1 MSPAP
6 AANAAPARPRRPV
19 LRFVFAAALVVA
31 FSGFVALGTWQLQR
45 MAWKDAL
52 IARVDARVHAEPVD
66 PPARARWDSITA
78 EDDEYRRVHVRG
90 EWLDVAPARTQAVTA
105 IGAGWWLLSPL
116 QTGSGDI
123 VLVNRGFV
131 PGDADP
137 VPAPSGPAEVI
148 GLLRLP
154 EVGGG
159 FLRNNDPAA
168 DRWHSRD
175 VAAIAASRGLPA
187 ERVAPYFIDAE
198 HDPARAGWPR
208 GGLTVVQFRDH
219 HLQYALTWFAMA
231 LLTLVAGAC
240 LFVLERRFRHHRG
253 QSSEEPSD
261 VRPRTGR

>member
-1 MSPAP
+1 MSPTP
-6 AANAAPARPRRPV
+6 AATAATPRSRRPV
-19 LRFVFAAALVVA
+19 LRIVFAAALVAA
-31 FSGFVALGTWQLQR
+31 FFCFVALGTWQLQR

-52 IARVDARVHAEPVD
+52 IARVEARVHAEPVD
-66 PPARARWDSITA
+66 PPTRARWDAITA
-78 EDDEYRRVHVRG
+78 ENDEYRRVRVRG
-90 EWLDVAPARTQAVTA
+90 EWLDVAPARTQAVTG

-116 QTGSGDI
+116 QTASGDV

-131 PGDADP
+131 PAGNDVDP
-137 VPAPSGPAEVI
+137 PATGPADVV

-154 EVGGG
+154 EAGGG
-159 FLRNNDPAA
+159 FLRDNDPAA

-175 VAAIAASRGLPA
+175 VAAIAATRGLPA

-208 GGLTVVQFRDH
+208 GGLTVVRFRDH

-240 LFVLERRFRHHRG
+240 LFVIERRFRHHRG
-253 QSSEEPSD
+253 QSSTEPSD